1 MIVKVAGRAGSYA
14 VFMDPTIER
23 FRALARSSPWRWSTL
38 RYVQQRD
45 QSGRDQNRVR
55 VFIRRPRLARVEQL
69 DGTLLHVHRGEPRT
83 ATPLSRRGDAPPV
96 TIPGPSEV
104 QVELDEDGLIRR
116 RPDRWQLDTDTV
128 MIGNY
133 YDLAFLD
140 PVELTDGGD
149 DVPGATIE
157 DLHVVDH
164 RGRQAWEAVLRPT
177 ADYDPLC
184 PCCSLL
190 LSEQLEG
197 AGLDLREDEPDFV
210 YPDAHRVRID
220 VATGVCVYNEQLG
233 GTRNGTGHDLEIEAV
248 DEPMSDELFPQPP
261 PSRWARLL
269 GRR

>member
-1 MIVKVAGRAGSYA
+1 MSAGSYA
-14 VFMDPTIER
+14 VWMDPTIER

-38 RYVQQRD
+38 RYVQERD
-45 QSGRDQNRVR
+45 PSGRDQNLVR

-69 DGTLLHVHRGEPRT
+69 D
-83 ATPLSRRGDAPPV
+83 
-96 TIPGPSEV
+96 
-104 QVELDEDGLIRR
+104 
-116 RPDRWQLDTDTV
+116 TDSV

-190 LSEQLEG
+190 LSEQLED

-220 VATGVCVYNEQLG
+220 VGTGVCVYNEQLG
-233 GTRNGTGHDLEIEAV
+233 GTRNGSGHDLAIEAV
-248 DEPMSDELFPQPP
+248 DEPMGDQLFPQHP
-261 PSRWARLL
+261 PSHWARLL